1 MKFGLF
7 GPLLRGEIE
16 NMVCCADSL
25 KRVMP
30 GLFISNMLKGNFDLY
45 KMSRVTRIATNP
57 NNPEKEQESI
67 YERRRQKEKKVAG
80 ELWEKKGGQN
90 KQALKSGGH

>member
-7 GPLLRGEIE
+7 GPLLKWEIE

-30 GLFISNMLKGNFDLY
+30 GLFIGNMLKENCDLY

-57 NNPEKEQESI
+57 KNPEKEQESVW
-67 YERRRQKEKKVAG
+67 EEETKDKKEAG

-90 KQALKSGGH
+90 RQALKSGGH

>member
-1 MKFGLF
+1 
-7 GPLLRGEIE
+7 
-16 NMVCCADSL
+16 
-25 KRVMP
+25 
-30 GLFISNMLKGNFDLY
+30 
-45 KMSRVTRIATNP
+45 MSRVTRIATNA

-90 KQALKSGGH
+90 RQALKSGGH

>member
-1 MKFGLF
+1 
-7 GPLLRGEIE
+7 
-16 NMVCCADSL
+16 
-25 KRVMP
+25 MP
-30 GLFISNMLKGNFDLY
+30 GLFISNMLKENCDLY
-45 KMSRVTRIATNP
+45 KMSRVTRIATNA

-90 KQALKSGGH
+90 KQALKSGDH